1 MPEGRPFRLT
11 ERSQQLRE
19 LARQLMEQ
27 HGLSD
32 WEFGLNSNVRRAG
45 VCHYPHGC
53 NRGRIELSAYFAER
67 NSEAEIRDTLLHEIA
82 HALVG
87 PDQAHNAVW
96 RAKCVEI
103 GARPERCYGESV
115 KMPRGPWRAICPSCQ
130 TEYDRHRAP
139 RSARGWYCRPCGPGR
154 GGLTWQKRD

>member
-115 KMPRGPWRAICPSCQ
+115 KMPRHLPILPDRIRSPPRTPIGARLVLSPLRSRPWRAYLAE
-130 TEYDRHRAP
+130 T
-139 RSARGWYCRPCGPGR
+139 
-154 GGLTWQKRD
+154 